1 AFPSSFMEERSLY
14 PKSQIWIGFAPF
26 ARHQWKTWPEEKSTQ
41 LVLDLAL
48 GGHIVFLFGGGKEE
62 ARQLDSMAAQNTNIH
77 SLAGRLSLNNELAL
91 MEKLDLMVCMDSS
104 N

>member
-1 AFPSSFMEERSLY
+1 
-14 PKSQIWIGFAPF
+14 
-26 ARHQWKTWPEEKSTQ
+26 KTWPEEKSTQ

-104 N
+104 NMHLGSLAGIPIVSIWGQTHSNTGFEPLGV